1 MFDKNTTHVVI
12 CNGWKGLVS
21 PFFLKFFQSN
31 FDTRDKALFALSIN
45 DFGFLIV
52 LEFVVF
58 VFYVVPVLKA
68 LNNDKLS
75 IYLTYILSVPFTVYT
90 QFCLELIIF

>member
-31 FDTRDKALFALSIN
+31 FDTRDKALLALSIN
-45 DFGFLIV
+45 DFRFLIV

-68 LNNDKLS
+68 LKMIIKHIFNLHLECPFYCLYTVLS
-75 IYLTYILSVPFTVYT
+75 
-90 QFCLELIIF
+90 